1 MNRINIMKTDQCAI
15 ESMSDSAEALDVV
28 VDSALASCDLDPH
41 IGAFDGYDVTTEFLT
56 IKGGSC

>member
-1 MNRINIMKTDQCAI
+1 MKTDQCAI